1 MRKILAINIG
11 NSTVSAGL
19 FRDGKLLEKRSFPAA
34 SNLLKAGIL
43 RNEKAELAI
52 ICSVV
57 PDTTARVKKLLNIKC
72 VELKTSDIPMKSL
85 YRNIRELGIDRFF
98 GAFFAKLKYGAPVI
112 TIDFGTATTFNVV
125 NNKGEFSGGMILPG
139 IKLWAEY
146 LYGRTAKLPFVK
158 LKKPGRNIG
167 RDTQECIKSG
177 IFNGNIQMV
186 KGLINIIKKETGKN
200 TKVVATGGFAGEISK
215 HIKEIDRVDENLVL
229 SGIGVFGGMLR

>member
-1 MRKILAINIG
+1 VRKILAVNIG
-11 NSTVSAGL
+11 NSRISAGL
-19 FRDGKLLEKRSFPAA
+19 FLGGKLLEKRSFPVG
-34 SNLLKAGIL
+34 SILPKAGIL
-43 RNEKAELAI
+43 RNKKAELAI

-57 PDTTARVKKLLNIKC
+57 PKTTTRVRKLLGIKC

-85 YRNIRELGIDRFF
+85 YRDKKALGIDRLF

-125 NNKGEFSGGMILPG
+125 NSRGEFSGGMILPG

-146 LYGRTAKLPFVK
+146 LYGRTAKLPLVK
-158 LKKPGRNIG
+158 LKNPGRIIG
-167 RDTQECIKSG
+167 RDTRECINSG

-200 TKVVATGGFAGEISK
+200 TKVVATGGFAVEISK
-215 HIKEIDRVDENLVL
+215 HIKEIDRVDEHLVL
-229 SGIGVFGGMLR
+229 YGMGVFGGMLR